1 MASLFQRKQQAPL
14 AESQLHELQR
24 LRDLARL
31 LDSQFQIPGTN
42 FRVGWDS
49 LIGLIPGIGDAVTG
63 VISAGIIARA
73 SQLGVPRSVLMRMG
87 ANVAIDVVVGAVP
100 LLGDLFDMAWK
111 ANKRNVRILERYFD
125 RVQPEQPTQQPAQR
139 ITVGRE

>member
-1 MASLFQRKQQAPL
+1 MAPFRSRKPQVPL
-14 AESQLHELQR
+14 TESQVRELQR

-31 LDSQFQIPGTN
+31 LDSQFQIPGTS
-42 FRVGWDS
+42 FRIGWDS
-49 LIGLIPGIGDAVTG
+49 LIGLIPGIGDAATG

-73 SQLGVPRSVLMRMG
+73 AQLGVPRSVLMRMG

-125 RVQPEQPTQQPAQR
+125 GAERQAPQPAQQ
-139 ITVGRE
+139 ITVGRV

>member
-1 MASLFQRKQQAPL
+1 MASVFQRKQQAPL

-31 LDSQFQIPGTN
+31 LDSQFQIPGTS

-73 SQLGVPRSVLMRMG
+73 AQLGVPRSVLMRMG
-87 ANVAIDVVVGAVP
+87 ANVAVDVVVGAVP

-125 RVQPEQPTQQPAQR
+125 RVQPAQPPQAARRVP
-139 ITVGRE
+139 VGRE